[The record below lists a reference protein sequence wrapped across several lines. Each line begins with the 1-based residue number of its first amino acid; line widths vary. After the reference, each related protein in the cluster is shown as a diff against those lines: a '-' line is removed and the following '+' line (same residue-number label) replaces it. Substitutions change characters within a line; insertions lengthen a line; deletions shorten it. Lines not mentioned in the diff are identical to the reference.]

1 MKTKIQKTDAQL
13 IKEGK
18 FYGTHKRAK
27 DLRKQRHARDV
38 AFRMIENLPP
48 GWKTPIYILPLGVRY
63 KQDVQGDCQTQNR
76 RLCRWLLAEPTR
88 NLCDRKP
95 YIYTQA
101 AGRYSGRNHYAR
113 VNHIPR
119 VRSCVKIT
127 PKRLLWFIGDG
138 SGILHAPI
146 GWQFGH
152 DGNGVFVVQTRRGNT
167 SNYRIY
173 LDADKILQGR
183 STWCASAINSIRDFW
198 QFIRDCVRVREARER
213 RQRMIARVCR
223 TTVSATV
230 RLYVKGILWQV
241 TLKRRARMPDETRY
255 P

>member
-1 MKTKIQKTDAQL
+1 VKTKIQKTDAQL

-152 DGNGVFVVQTRRGNT
+152 DGNGVLLCKPVAGTHQIIAYIWMQIRYYKG
-167 SNYRIY
+167 
-173 LDADKILQGR
+173 GR
-183 STWCASAINSIRDFW
+183 HG
-198 QFIRDCVRVREARER
+198 VLVPL
-213 RQRMIARVCR
+213 
-223 TTVSATV
+223 TVSATFGSSYGIV
-230 RLYVKGILWQV
+230 YASERLANEDSG
-241 TLKRRARMPDETRY
+241 
-255 P
+255 